1 MYKMKVNRYL
11 VILLSITLA
20 IIVSMSCGTKQARQE
35 DKVLQKPKATE
46 AKDNKTDIQGMEER
60 GNKVMSF
67 DQMKTTHHFYLLSNG
82 GTIEVDANDP
92 SDTTSQNQIRQ
103 HLMHI
108 TTMFANGNF
117 DAPMLIHA
125 QTPPGVPT
133 MQRLKADITYQ
144 YENTEKGGRI
154 NILTT
159 NAEAL
164 GAIHQFLRFQIKE
177 HQTGGSTEVQH

>member
-1 MYKMKVNRYL
+1 MKGNHYF
-11 VILLSITLA
+11 VISLSITLA
-20 IIVSMSCGTKQARQE
+20 IIVTTSCETKKAHQE
-35 DKVLQKPKATE
+35 DNLSHKPKATE
-46 AKDNKTDIQGMEER
+46 GTDNETNMQGMEER
-60 GNKVMSF
+60 GNKVMGF
-67 DQMKTTHHFYLLSNG
+67 EQMKTTHHFYLLSSG
-82 GTIEVDANDP
+82 GTIEVEANDS

-103 HLMHI
+103 HLIHI

-154 NILTT
+154 HISTS

-164 GAIHQFLRFQIKE
+164 DAIHEFLRFQIKE
-177 HQTGGSTEVQH
+177 HRTGDSVEVQH